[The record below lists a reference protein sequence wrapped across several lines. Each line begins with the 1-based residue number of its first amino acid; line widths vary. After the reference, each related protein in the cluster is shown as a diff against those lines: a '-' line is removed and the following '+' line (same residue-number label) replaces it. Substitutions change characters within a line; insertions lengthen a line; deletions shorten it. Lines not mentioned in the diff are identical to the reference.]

1 MKYNIIMN
9 NKLYFFNY
17 NFDYTG
23 KLGLELENICI
34 TNSIL
39 SNENTIDSVLVEKT
53 DNIIYGSKVMSVL
66 VHFGNES
73 VDKVICYDNDI
84 IENEFHKKILLDMS
98 KYVLHNDNYNINS
111 GNILVSKFR
120 SDLLQVDPNR
130 TYHTLTVFGDGQ
142 ITRMG
147 IGSSWFM
154 LKDFPI
160 DKTILSIN
168 NYTNEYITTHL

>member
-1 MKYNIIMN
+1 MVVSAFSSWRSAM
-9 NKLYFFNY
+9 LV
-17 NFDYTG
+17 
-23 KLGLELENICI
+23 NICRNLTAI
-34 TNSIL
+34 WGCRSI
-39 SNENTIDSVLVEKT
+39 NTSKSGLKNPNKVQSVLHKA
-53 DNIIYGSKVMSVL
+53 DVL
-66 VHFGNES
+66 RFRLYPM
-73 VDKVICYDNDI
+73 DKGV
-84 IENEFHKKILLDMS
+84 DMS

-111 GNILVSKFR
+111 GHILVSKFR

-168 NYTNEYITTHL
+168 NYTNRYCDIKIL